1 MEPLPEPEVV
11 SCSFDNSFHPR
22 LATMSLSWPAGE
34 SGAGQQTWQ
43 LPAGL
48 RLLGPPPTHFGIDIQ
63 RLDETTY
70 SACLVWDQLA
80 VRWTKLTRQQLAD
93 SDLQRLLAAM
103 KTDLL
108 YLLDQPIVNQAP
120 KQLRAA

>member
-22 LATMSLSWPAGE
+22 LATMSLSWPVGE
-34 SGAGQQTWQ
+34 SGSCRQSWQ

-48 RLLGPPPTHFGIDIQ
+48 RILGPPPTHFGIDIQ
-63 RLDETTY
+63 RLNETTY

-80 VRWTKLTRQQLAD
+80 LRWSSLSRRQLVE
-93 SDLQRLLAAM
+93 SDLRCLLAAM
-103 KTDLL
+103 RTDLL
-108 YLLDQPIVNQAP
+108 YLLDQPVANQASR
-120 KQLRAA
+120 QLRAA